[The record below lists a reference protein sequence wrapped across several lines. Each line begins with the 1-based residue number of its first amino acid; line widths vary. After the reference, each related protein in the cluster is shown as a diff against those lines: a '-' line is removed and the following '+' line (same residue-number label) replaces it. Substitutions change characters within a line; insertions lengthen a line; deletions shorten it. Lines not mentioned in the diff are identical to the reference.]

1 MAQELQIRGRD
12 AALQCDRVMDQLLTD
27 AEVSGEIRTAFLVAF
42 EIGEPMFF
50 FKEKKKAR
58 IMEALLAIELALFS
72 AACGEKLRTLK
83 DSGEISEDEFDV
95 ARKVLEERV
104 GARAGQYASLSGYL
118 AAIRCSWQSS
128 ARLSRWAGFSRFLP
142 MGRKRRQSI
151 LLKALPT
158 GFFASESSLRQI
170 LLYPR
175 QILKAESHPAWV
187 SLDEREFLLRPGV
200 LQIHFE
206 AAYELLRRVLIPLD
220 FS

>member
-104 GARAGQYASLSGYL
+104 GARAGQCASLSGYL
-118 AAIRCSWQSS
+118 AAAAKAGRIGADPAKAVLEE
-128 ARLSRWAGFSRFLP
+128 ARNQVLLAKLGASVP
-142 MGRKRRQSI
+142 MGG
-151 LLKALPT
+151 L
-158 GFFASESSLRQI
+158 FAIFADGAQK
-170 LLYPR
+170 
-175 QILKAESHPAWV
+175 KAEHSAQGFADG
-187 SLDEREFLLRPGV
+187 LFRE
-200 LQIHFE
+200 
-206 AAYELLRRVLIPLD
+206 
-220 FS
+220 

>member
-118 AAIRCSWQSS
+118 AAAAKAERIGADPAKAVLEE
-128 ARLSRWAGFSRFLP
+128 ARNQVLRAKLGASVP
-142 MGRKRRQSI
+142 MGG
-151 LLKALPT
+151 L
-158 GFFASESSLRQI
+158 FAIFADEAQK
-170 LLYPR
+170 
-175 QILKAESHPAWV
+175 KAEHSAQGFADG
-187 SLDEREFLLRPGV
+187 LFRE
-200 LQIHFE
+200 
-206 AAYELLRRVLIPLD
+206 
-220 FS
+220 